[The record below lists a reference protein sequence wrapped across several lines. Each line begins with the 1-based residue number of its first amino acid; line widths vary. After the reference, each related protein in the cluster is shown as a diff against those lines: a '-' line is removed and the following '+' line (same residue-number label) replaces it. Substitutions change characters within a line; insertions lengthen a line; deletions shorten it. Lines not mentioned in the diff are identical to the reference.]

1 MLKSSANYE
10 TFNKNSLNASILS
23 RSNRLL
29 SAIAQKFPIHFD
41 TKQFDFYPFCNEM
54 GYKNVMRKL
63 KRIQTQNTQQIKVAL
78 LFGESNFISMLPALI
93 GVADLILL
101 ADIEPSQH
109 KHLKFMLNCLKQS
122 DSPAQFIDSYAQS
135 NNPLYQGQWQD
146 KSSDFQL
153 INMSKDN
160 LKRVFNNANYPAQS
174 LLNYHFLH
182 SVKNFLKC
190 KRAMQELFILQIE
203 FDLGD
208 TSACNKLAELFRQYN
223 ACLTL
228 CNFTNIHH
236 YVENITLFDSIPKL
250 LNHNNDC
257 LIMYSTGP
265 AADLKTN
272 LYIGIGHYFSYIFNQ
287 EKNPPVR
294 QHITSLDTEHSSK
307 FIFKDKKIKDKK
319 IPFTK
324 FSLYQ
329 LTGYEISDDNY
340 RDYFFSHLNHH
351 MFEHLYTTF
360 LTEKKHANYVP
371 EIMMAYNL
379 YKLDTE
385 NNLEIETKDNAG
397 IKSSSKNKT
406 GYFSSFF
413 RFFASTNRPEHQY
426 PLIKQTHKICQ
437 N

>member
-1 MLKSSANYE
+1 MLKSNYE
-10 TFNKNSLNASILS
+10 TFNKSSLNASTFNH
-23 RSNRLL
+23 SNRLL
-29 SAIAQKFPIHFD
+29 SEVAQKFPIHFD

-54 GYKNVMRKL
+54 GYRNVMRKL
-63 KRIQTQNTQQIKVAL
+63 KRIETQNTQQIKVAL

-122 DSPAQFIDSYAQS
+122 DSPAQFIDRYAQS

-146 KSSDFQL
+146 KSSEFQL

-190 KRAMQELFILQIE
+190 KRAMQAFSILQIE
-203 FDLGD
+203 LDLGD
-208 TSACNKLAELFRQYN
+208 ASACNKLAELFRQYN

-236 YVENITLFDSIPKL
+236 YVENIKLFDSIPKL

-257 LIMYSTGP
+257 LTMYSTGP

-287 EKNPPVR
+287 EKSPPVR
-294 QHITSLDTEHSSK
+294 QYISSLDTEHSSM
-307 FIFKDKKIKDKK
+307 FIFKDKTIKDKK

-324 FSLYQ
+324 FSFYK

-340 RDYFFSHLNHH
+340 HDYFFSHPNNHI
-351 MFEHLYTTF
+351 FEHLYTMF

-379 YKLDTE
+379 YKLDIK
-385 NNLEIETKDNAG
+385 NNLEVETKSKPETA
-397 IKSSSKNKT
+397 SSGKNKT
-406 GYFSSFF
+406 GYLSSFF
-413 RFFASTNRPEHQY
+413 RFFSSTSRLEHQY
-426 PLIKQTHKICQ
+426 PLIKQAHIICQ